1 MRSTLAVLLVLSL
14 LAPSAAFAQQAR
26 GLGTERQIGPTPVY
40 SGLAHGAITMASNS
54 VVTCGATTCTDST
67 SNGQPATW
75 VKVDPAAPGNT
86 ASSARISLPSGATV
100 LSARLYWQLNP
111 VASTGTSGDASKANQ
126 VSFKVPGGT
135 TYRRLTADT
144 YDWFDAAGRGT
155 PVLTA
160 HAGAKDVTDLVRAA
174 GSGDYTVADVQ
185 ACEGRSINS
194 STNLGCWGGW
204 SLVVAYENPA
214 EPLRYLQVWDGFQK
228 VVGTNSVAIDLT
240 GIKSVSSRVPNA
252 TLGITA
258 GDGDADI
265 DGDFLQVGRDAS
277 SLQTLTMP
285 APALPGS
292 SRPNAFS
299 SRIDQVSAT
308 GAGTNISARNPAPV
322 NNFGYDAR
330 TVDVTGKVP
339 AGTDRLQLKI
349 ATNGDAIY
357 PQTVWLMTDALEP
370 DLRITKANTPPGNT
384 ADNPPG
390 WVVKG
395 GEITYTLDVV
405 NKHADGSTTD
415 LDTATAIS
423 VTDRLPAGLSYV
435 DGSGAG
441 CSASGLLVTCPLADL
456 KPGASAK
463 ITFRVKVGDSVADG
477 TKFDNTAQLTFKGA
491 QTGRPQSRESNTVRN
506 TVTSPRY
513 ELVKSVDKAEALP
526 GDTLTYTVG
535 IRNTGTVGAPGIVV
549 TDTLPAGTSYIES
562 TPSQG
567 TVSGSGP
574 LVWNAGDLAI
584 GGSAS
589 LQVKVRVGEDAIGKS
604 LVNRA
609 KGTGG
614 PPGTVPPANRC
625 TDDASAACATTLV
638 PGPGYTVTKTVDKAE
653 AKPGEKVVYTLTV
666 RNTGRVIAKDIK
678 VVDDL
683 SKVLDDADYNSDA
696 SATVGAP
703 TYAAPRL
710 TWAGTLPVQGTA
722 TITYSVTVK
731 SPNTGDHKLVNA
743 VTSETPGGNCPPDST
758 DPACSKTTLVPGMAL
773 NKEVDKKSANP
784 GDKVTYTVT
793 VRNTGQTTLTGASF
807 VDDLSKVLDD
817 AVYNADASASVG
829 AATYSAP
836 RLTWTGDLKVGE
848 SAKITYSVTV
858 KSPNTGDHKLINT
871 VSSETP
877 GNRCESSCTTTTPVS
892 GFRIEKKA
900 DPAQANPGG
909 TVTYTVTVT
918 NTGQVDLT
926 GVSFV
931 DDLTGVLDDAVYNGD
946 ATAAPGAVTYE
957 APRLTWKGDLA
968 VGGSATVKYSVRV
981 SDPVKGDHKLVNAVG
996 SETPGGNCPPGSTDP
1011 KCSTTTPVSGVD
1023 IRKEVDKKSAN
1034 SGDKVTYTVT
1044 VTNKGQTALAGAS
1057 FVDNL
1062 TAVLDDAKYN
1072 DDATATIG
1080 TATFAETRLTW
1091 KGDLAIGA
1099 VATVKY
1105 SVTVNKPNTGDNELI
1120 NAVSSE
1126 TPGGNCPPG
1135 STEPHC
1141 VTTTTVPGIT
1151 IKKVVDKQVAK
1162 PGDKVTYTVTVA
1174 NTGKADVKAA
1184 TFTDDLSKVLDDADY
1199 NADVAAS
1206 VGSATYSAPRLT
1218 WAGDLKVGETA
1229 KITYSVTVKAAG
1241 GDRKLAN
1248 VVSSETPGG
1257 NCPPGSTDPD
1267 CGTSTLIPGVL
1278 IIKTADPQRVQPG
1291 EKVTY
1296 TVKVT
1301 NTGTA
1306 PLTGVSFVD
1315 DMTGVLDDAKYNDD
1329 AKASSGSVTYSAP
1342 KLSWS
1347 GDLAVGATATITY
1360 SVTVGD
1366 PVNGDS
1372 KLRNA
1377 VTSETPG
1384 GNCVPDGKDPQC
1396 ATETPV
1402 DPKPPAPPV
1411 PPTPGDPK
1419 PPLADTGATVG
1430 ALMTWGLLLVVAGFA
1445 ALIGSRRRRV

>member
-1 MRSTLAVLLVLSL
+1 MAALLVLSV
-14 LAPSAAFAQQAR
+14 LAPSAAVAQQPR
-26 GLGTERQIGPTPVY
+26 GLGTERRIGPAPVY

-54 VVTCGATTCTDST
+54 VVNCGATTCTDST

-75 VKVDPAAPGNT
+75 VKVDPSAPGTT
-86 ASSARISLPSGATV
+86 ASSARLSLPSGATV

-111 VASTGTSGDASKANQ
+111 VASAGTSGDASKANQ
-126 VSFKVPGGT
+126 VAIKVPGGT
-135 TYRRLTADT
+135 AYRRLTADT

-155 PVLTA
+155 PALTA

-185 ACEGRSINS
+185 ACQGRSINS
-194 STNLGCWGGW
+194 ATNLGCWGGW

-228 VVGTNSVAIDLT
+228 VVGTSSVAIDLT

-265 DGDFLQVGRDAS
+265 DGDYLQVGRDAS

-285 APALPGS
+285 APPLPGS
-292 SRPNAFS
+292 DRPNAFS
-299 SRIDQVSAT
+299 SRIDLVSAA
-308 GAGTNISARNPAPV
+308 GAGSNTTARNPAPV

-370 DLRITKANTPPGNT
+370 DLRITKANTPPGTT

-395 GEITYTLDVV
+395 DEITYTLDVA
-405 NKHADGSTTD
+405 NKRADGSTTD
-415 LDTATAIS
+415 LDTATDIS

-435 DGSGAG
+435 EGSGAG
-441 CSASGLLVTCPLADL
+441 CSASGQLVTCPLADL
-456 KPGASAK
+456 RPGASAR
-463 ITFRVKVGDSVADG
+463 ITFRVKVGGSVADG
-477 TKFDNTAQLTFKGA
+477 TKFDNTAQLTFKGL

-535 IRNTGTVGAPGIVV
+535 IRNTGTVEAPGIVV
-549 TDTLPAGTSYIES
+549 TDTLPAGTSYLGS

-567 TVSGSGP
+567 SVSGSGP

-589 LQVKVRVGEDAIGKS
+589 LQIKVRIGEEVIGTS

-609 KGTGG
+609 KGTYG
-614 PPGTVPPANRC
+614 PPGIVPPDNRC
-625 TDDASAACATTLV
+625 TDDSAAACANTIV
-638 PGPGYTVTKTVDKAE
+638 PGPGYTVKKSVDKAE

-666 RNTGRVIAKDIK
+666 RNTGRVTAKDIK

-683 SKVLDDADYNSDA
+683 SKVLDDADYNADA
-696 SATVGAP
+696 SASSGAASF
-703 TYAAPRL
+703 AAPRL
-710 TWAGTLPVQGTA
+710 TWTGTLPVQGTA

-743 VTSETPGGNCPPDST
+743 VTSETPGGNCPPGST
-758 DPACSKTTLVPGMAL
+758 DPACSKTTLVPGMAI

-793 VRNTGQTTLTGASF
+793 VTNTGQTTLTGASF
-807 VDDLSKVLDD
+807 VDDLSNVLDD
-817 AVYNADASASVG
+817 AVYNADVTASVG
-829 AATYSAP
+829 GATYAAP

-858 KSPNTGDHKLINT
+858 KSPNPGDNKLVNT
-871 VSSETP
+871 VTSETP

-892 GFRIEKKA
+892 GFRVEKKA
-900 DPAQANPGG
+900 DPAQASPGG
-909 TVTYTVTVT
+909 TVTYAVTVT
-918 NTGQVDLT
+918 NTGRTTLT

-931 DDLTGVLDDAVYNGD
+931 DDLTAVLDDAVYNED
-946 ATAAPGAVTYE
+946 AAASVGGVTYA

-981 SDPVKGDHKLVNAVG
+981 SDPVKGDHRLVNAVT

-1034 SGDKVTYTVT
+1034 PGEKVTYTVT
-1044 VTNKGQTALAGAS
+1044 VTNKGQTALIGAS
-1057 FVDNL
+1057 FVDDL
-1062 TAVLDDAKYN
+1062 TAVLDDAVYN
-1072 DDATATIG
+1072 EDAAASVGGVTYA
-1080 TATFAETRLTW
+1080 APKLTW
-1091 KGDLAIGA
+1091 KGDLPIGA

-1105 SVTVNKPNTGDNELI
+1105 SVTVNKPNIGDNKLV
-1120 NAVSSE
+1120 NAISSE

-1135 STEPHC
+1135 SKDPRCT
-1141 VTTTTVPGIT
+1141 TTTTVPGIT
-1151 IKKVVDKQVAK
+1151 IKKVVDKQVAN
-1162 PGDKVTYTVTVA
+1162 PGDKVTYTVTVT
-1174 NTGKADVKAA
+1174 NTGQTDVKAA
-1184 TFTDDLSKVLDDADY
+1184 AFTDDLSKVLDAADY
-1199 NADVAAS
+1199 NADAAAS
-1206 VGSATYSAPRLT
+1206 VGGATYAAPRLT
-1218 WAGDLKVGETA
+1218 WTGDLKVGESA
-1229 KITYSVTVKAAG
+1229 KITYSVTVKSPST
-1241 GDRKLAN
+1241 GDRKLTNA
-1248 VVSSETPGG
+1248 VSSETPGG

-1267 CGTSTLIPGVL
+1267 CGTTTVVPGVL
-1278 IIKTADPQRVQPG
+1278 IVKTADPRRAKPG

-1301 NTGTA
+1301 NTGAA

-1315 DMTGVLDDAKYNDD
+1315 DMTGVLDDARYNGD
-1329 AKASSGSVTYSAP
+1329 ARASAGTVSYSAP

-1347 GDLAVGATATITY
+1347 GDLAVGAAATITY
-1360 SVTVGD
+1360 SVTVED
-1366 PVNGDS
+1366 PANGDR
-1372 KLRNA
+1372 KLTNA
-1377 VTSETPG
+1377 VTSDTPG
-1384 GNCVPDGKDPQC
+1384 GNCPPDGRDPRC
-1396 ATETPV
+1396 GTETPV
-1402 DPKPPAPPV
+1402 DPKPPV
-1411 PPTPGDPK
+1411 PPTPPTPDGTK
-1419 PPLADTGATVG
+1419 PPLADTGAATG
-1430 ALMTWGLLLVVAGFA
+1430 ALIHWGLLLIAAGFA
-1445 ALIGSRRRRV
+1445 AIVSARRRRA